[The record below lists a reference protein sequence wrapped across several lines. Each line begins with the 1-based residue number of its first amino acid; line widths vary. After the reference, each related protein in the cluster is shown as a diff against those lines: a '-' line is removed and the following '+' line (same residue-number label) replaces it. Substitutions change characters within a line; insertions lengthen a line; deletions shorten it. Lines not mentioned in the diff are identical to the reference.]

1 MGYKYG
7 ENEYMRTQIHTIS
20 KENYPQIIEWLES
33 SFNMLGGCAYV
44 TAIAILL
51 RMTMG
56 LSLDFEFLIT
66 FFFAALMMSF
76 TFPSGRVQPLL

>member
-33 SFNMLGGCAYV
+33 SHQKQEQGPEDGIGFEGQGGGEMADMGFEEEGLGDEP
-44 TAIAILL
+44 
-51 RMTMG
+51 
-56 LSLDFEFLIT
+56 S
-66 FFFAALMMSF
+66 SKKK
-76 TFPSGRVQPLL
+76 PSGSKKKE